1 MTIAHGCCTDTY
13 SLHKLFYL
21 NLFSYSYTYQTSHSN
36 LNLSLYNY
44 EFHPT
49 DLLLAHLLSVEV
61 SPTFSHI
68 YISSLSIWISVTV
81 LIQAIASNCFS
92 CSQYSSLTAIVCS
105 FLFRKKRTSPF
116 NHKSY
121 TIRKLLL

>member
-68 YISSLSIWISVTV
+68 YIFAFHMDQCNCTDTSHCFELLLLFIILVPYCLFLNLPLSAPSFSERREPPLSIISH
-81 LIQAIASNCFS
+81 IQ
-92 CSQYSSLTAIVCS
+92 
-105 FLFRKKRTSPF
+105 
-116 NHKSY
+116 
-121 TIRKLLL
+121 